1 MSSVLQA
8 SSEVQEAVLGAASKK
23 SQSLDLSLLLLT
35 VNEKTNLEMLI
46 PHVHAVCKALGVSY
60 EILVVD
66 GHSED
71 GTLETA
77 QRLRCRALTQI
88 GKSYGDAFRQGIG
101 EARGAFIITIDADA
115 SHDPEVI
122 YQLWASRTRA
132 DLVIASRYVPC
143 GRAEMGY
150 FRKILSRILSLV
162 FGKLLDLPY
171 HDLSSGFRLY
181 RAAALR
187 DVGLPAGRDFDVL
200 PEALIRMHCDG
211 RRVSEIPFTYKP
223 RRHGSSHA
231 KLMRFG
237 LSYLR
242 TLRRMWLIRNS
253 AFACDYD
260 TRTFDSLIPL
270 QRYWQRRRHA
280 IITSRIG
287 SHRRILDIG
296 CGSSRIIQSLPAAVA
311 LDVDLKKLRFL
322 KRTNP
327 FLTRGSVFELPFQD
341 ESFSTVICSEVIE
354 HIEKSPRIWSELRR
368 VLRPGGTLVIGTPD
382 YGTLIWPALEWAYM
396 KILPTAY
403 GEQHIAHYTR
413 EELLERLSTEG
424 FQTNAVDTIL
434 GAELIVTA
442 TK

>member
-1 MSSVLQA
+1 MSIAAQVSTALEDRRSVTT
-8 SSEVQEAVLGAASKK
+8 EPE
-23 SQSLDLSLLLLT
+23 SLELSLLILT
-35 VNEKTNLEMLI
+35 VNESANLEKLV
-46 PHVHAVCKALGVSY
+46 PHVHAVLKALGASY

-66 GHSED
+66 GRSED

-77 QRLRCRALTQI
+77 QRLGCRTLTQE
-88 GKSYGDAFRQGIG
+88 GQSYGDAFRHGIK

-143 GRAEMGY
+143 GRAHMSN

-171 HDLSSGFRLY
+171 RDLSSGFRLY
-181 RAAALR
+181 RSAALR
-187 DVGLPAGRDFDVL
+187 EAGLPDGRDFDVL
-200 PEALIRMHCDG
+200 PEVLIRMHCDG
-211 RRVSEIPFTYKP
+211 RSISEIPFVYKP

-231 KLMRFG
+231 KLIRFG

-242 TLRRMWLIRNS
+242 TLRKMWLVRNS

-260 TRTFDSLIPL
+260 TRAFDSLIPL
-270 QRYWQRRRHA
+270 QRYWQRRRHT

-287 SHRRILDIG
+287 SQRRILDIG

-322 KRTNP
+322 KQTNP
-327 FLTRGSVFELPFQD
+327 FLSRGSVFELPFRDQ
-341 ESFSTVICSEVIE
+341 SFSTVICSEVIE
-354 HIEKSPRIWSELRR
+354 HVEKSPIIWSELRR
-368 VLRPGGTLVIGTPD
+368 VLRPGGTLIIGTPD
-382 YGTLIWPALEWAYM
+382 YSTLIWPALEWAYM

-413 EELLERLSTEG
+413 DELLGRLSAEG
-424 FQTNAVDTIL
+424 FRTTATDTIV

-442 TK
+442 TRV